1 MRNYNSKNASF
12 PASNH
17 HLQHLNLLRVNMQT
31 FNSNTDSPAV
41 SYTPQNIRSDVVM
54 HDVSGQNGVSYRHR
68 QLVGGKAK
76 ILQSNSSHKRFSS
89 AIWRLPTEILAQ
101 IFLYCIPEDGNWAP
115 APYLAPMLL
124 TTVCRR
130 WREVA
135 VDMPSLWRR
144 LGLEVGNGDWQ
155 QRAFCYD
162 SYLKRS
168 QGRQLSSTLECHN
181 NDWTEL
187 RSLLQP
193 YVDQISS
200 ISLCFF
206 SGAGSLVMADF
217 RRLEELVIYTDGS
230 DPVLAVAQLPLS
242 MRSLKLMDL
251 WFNFRL
257 LSGFNPLAWASLT
270 NLEIVVDGLDS
281 FHRLLCL
288 CPNLSSLT
296 MIGIFTAI
304 ETSETLAHAN
314 LQSLRISGHL
324 RLDWIGHLG
333 LFNAVTLHNLCEIKV
348 RNIGQW
354 SHEEFK
360 AFLTRSQCP
369 LGSLTFGGGVMTT
382 DQQLAEYVTL
392 FPCLELMTDP
402 MLSRFY
408 C

>member
-1 MRNYNSKNASF
+1 MRNHNSKGREGWPNASL

-17 HLQHLNLLRVNMQT
+17 HLQRLNLLRVNMQT

-41 SYTPQNIRSDVVM
+41 SDTLQNI
-54 HDVSGQNGVSYRHR
+54 
-68 QLVGGKAK
+68 AK
-76 ILQSNSSHKRFSS
+76 ILQSNNSHKKFSS

-101 IFLYCIPEDGNWAP
+101 IFLYCIPEDGNLAP

-135 VDMPSLWRR
+135 VDMPSLWCR
-144 LGLEVGNGDWQ
+144 LRLEIRHGDWQ

-168 QGRQLSSTLECHN
+168 QGRQLSLTLECHN

-187 RSLLQP
+187 RRLLQP

-217 RRLEELVIYTDGS
+217 RGLEELVIYTDGS
-230 DPVLAVAQLPLS
+230 DPVLAVAHSIAQLPLS

-251 WFNFRL
+251 WLNVRL

-281 FHRLLCL
+281 FPRLLRL

-296 MIGIFTAI
+296 IIGIFTAI
-304 ETSETLAHAN
+304 ETSETLAHTS

-324 RLDWIGHLG
+324 HLDWIGYLG
-333 LFNAVTLHNLCEIKV
+333 LFNAVTLPNLRAIEV

-354 SHEEFK
+354 PHEEFK
-360 AFLTRSQCP
+360 AFLTRSVSSGKP
-369 LGSLTFGGGVMTT
+369 DLWRWSDDNGSAASRMCYPFPFPRIGDGSCAFNVLLLT
-382 DQQLAEYVTL
+382 
-392 FPCLELMTDP
+392 
-402 MLSRFY
+402 
-408 C
+408 